1 MENTSPPS
9 VGSRIKA
16 VKLLPKVLAMLVYGR
31 SGTGKTTFGGTWPK
45 PALLIDIR
53 EKGTDS
59 VSNVEGLDVIQVD
72 TWEEFE
78 EVYWY
83 VKQGNHYKS
92 VIIDQVSQLQDV
104 CVEGVMKAEGKD
116 VMSQR
121 TWGSA
126 SGLMKTWLLNYRDLV
141 EDGINVLFL
150 SHDRTTDADA
160 DAEDQ
165 IDPSVGPRLMPS
177 VAATLNGAVKAIG
190 CTYIRE
196 VLLEGEPR
204 RIEYGMRLGPHAYYT
219 TKLRVPVG
227 VSVPESVFNP
237 TFDRILRLMSG
248 EQPKTLTKKVI
259 TNGNANP

>member
-1 MENTSPPS
+1 MTIANK
-9 VGSRIKA
+9 IKA

-59 VSNVEGLDVIQVD
+59 VSNIEGLDVVQVD
-72 TWEEFE
+72 TWDEFE

-83 VKQGNHYKS
+83 IKQEKKYKT

-104 CVEGVMKAEGKD
+104 CMESVLKNEGKD

-121 TWGSA
+121 SWGTV
-126 SGLMKTWLLNYRDLV
+126 SGLMKTWLLNYRDLI
-141 EDGINVLFL
+141 EEGINVLFL
-150 SHDRTTDADA
+150 AHDRTTDTDS
-160 DAEDQ
+160 DSEDQ

-177 VAATLNGAVKAIG
+177 VAGTLNGAVKAIG

-196 VLLEGEPR
+196 ALLEGETR
-204 RIEYGMRLGPHAYYT
+204 KIEYGLRLGPHAYYT
-219 TKLRVPVG
+219 TKLRVPQG
-227 VSVPESVFNP
+227 ASVPESIFNP
-237 TFDRILRLMSG
+237 TYDRILKLMSG
-248 EQPKTLTKKVI
+248 ETKTLVKKV
-259 TNGNANP
+259 TKDEENVQQ